1 MLGWTLYGVF
11 MSVQSFVVN
20 TRAGKPITI
29 WYALLNDMVYAGLW
43 MLLTP
48 VVLNIARRFPL
59 TKANLRKTIP
69 IHLGASIGIALLH
82 KFVHTFAI
90 VLYRMQTENFA
101 FSWDYQLGALI
112 SYFDY
117 GIPLYWILIL
127 LNYAFDYYGRY
138 KENELKAAQLET
150 QLAQAQLQALKMQL
164 QPHFLFN
171 TLNAISV
178 LIRKE
183 PDLARKTLGRL
194 SDLLRQSLE
203 NVGVQHVTLREEL
216 DFVERYLQIEQ
227 TRFGDRL
234 SVEWNVSDDVLDA
247 MVPTM
252 ILQPLVENAIKHGIA
267 KQRAEARI
275 EVRAERENS
284 SLKMIIRDNGVGL
297 GRNGTLR
304 DGVGLASTRARLK
317 ELYGERQS
325 FALTARSGRGTE
337 AALTIPFS
345 TFEVSQEREEAES
358 L

>member
-1 MLGWTLYGVF
+1 MF

-20 TRAGKPITI
+20 TRAGRPITI

-82 KFVHTFAI
+82 KFVHTLAI
-90 VLYRMQTENFA
+90 VLYRMQTESFA
-101 FSWDYQLGALI
+101 FSWDYQFGALI

-127 LNYAFDYYGRY
+127 LNYAFEYYGRY
-138 KENELKAAQLET
+138 KETELKAAQLET
-150 QLAQAQLQALKMQL
+150 QLAQAQLQSLKMQL

-194 SDLLRQSLE
+194 SGLLRSSLE

-216 DFVERYLQIEQ
+216 DFVGRYLQIEQ

-234 SVEWNVSDDVLDA
+234 LVVWNIDDDVQDA
-247 MVPTM
+247 AVPTM

-267 KQRAEARI
+267 KQRGEARI
-275 EVRAERENS
+275 EVCAERENDL
-284 SLKMIIRDNGVGL
+284 LKMSIQDNGIGL

-304 DGVGLASTRARLK
+304 EGVGLASTRARLR

-325 FALTARSGRGTE
+325 FVLSARNGRGTE
-337 AALTIPFS
+337 ATVRIPFIPLNEPQ
-345 TFEVSQEREEAES
+345 EVKGPES
-358 L
+358 R